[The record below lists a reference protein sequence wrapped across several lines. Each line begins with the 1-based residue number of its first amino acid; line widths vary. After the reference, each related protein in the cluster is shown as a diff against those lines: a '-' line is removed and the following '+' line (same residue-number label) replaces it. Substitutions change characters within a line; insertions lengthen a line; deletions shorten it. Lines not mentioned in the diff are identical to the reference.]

1 MRVAMSK
8 PAIAASRIFVGLC
21 MEGLGIWKYKNK
33 IENYEHDIPEEDMN
47 NDAVD
52 NGGEEGE
59 DGIEDPKDGDGVGQ
73 RSG

>member
-1 MRVAMSK
+1 
-8 PAIAASRIFVGLC
+8 

-33 IENYEHDIPEEDMN
+33 IENYEHDIPEEDVN